1 MPHTDSLLAQIITG
15 HLLIEER
22 LTALLVT
29 CARDGKFLE
38 HARLSFKQRVLLA
51 QAFALRS
58 DAPHIWR
65 FIDDLNRLRNKLAH
79 NIEPVDIAV
88 DVDRLVGLIADA
100 NKLLPDPVGNTN
112 SRLTLAVSVCCG
124 HLFGLRLVHARLGV

>member
-1 MPHTDSLLAQIITG
+1 MENIDCQQEIAARALRLMPHTDSLLAQIITG

-51 QAFALRS
+51 QGNIQQAHQALGQQHEQANGHGR
-58 DAPHIWR
+58 DQGQG
-65 FIDDLNRLRNKLAH
+65 DLFQ
-79 NIEPVDIAV
+79 NISVERAEQWVAV
-88 DVDRLVGLIADA
+88 WSG
-100 NKLLPDPVGNTN
+100 
-112 SRLTLAVSVCCG
+112 
-124 HLFGLRLVHARLGV
+124 